1 MSLLGVLTVL
11 VPIIIFGVIS
21 LGISRSFWDFHA
33 AVLGEH
39 SSELACTLSLM
50 KSCSHSSYRR
60 HHSHPCSHAHRHNS
74 HQGLCR

>member
-33 AVLGEH
+33 AVLGEY
-39 SSELACTLSLM
+39 SPELACAPSLM
-50 KSCSHSSYRR
+50 RCCSHSSYRR
-60 HHSHPCSHAHRHNS
+60 HHSHTRSHGHRHNS